1 MNRRRMYNTMAKRK
15 SSNTD
20 LQNTVQKAKDRVT
33 QTQLNIINV
42 L

>member
-1 MNRRRMYNTMAKRK
+1 MAKRK